1 MIQYNNNMYIFV
13 LEIKGGISN
22 LKKLLAML
30 LALTMVLGLLAGC
43 GASGVASTSD
53 TAVESAAQSADEAD
67 AAEEAPDAAPAQ
79 DAAEPAESS
88 AAEEPED
95 AEEPANAG
103 PFEAASADLPIADGV
118 KFSYFVELP
127 GYMSMFNVNSYADVP
142 AWAKAV
148 ELTGVDMD
156 FTIVNMESL
165 QTTFSLMA
173 ASGDFTDMIAG
184 ASAQYSSTEQMLE
197 DGAAIDLMEY
207 KDQMPNYW
215 KVLDYYDD
223 YKTVAITQDGY
234 LPEAITVADDYREQA
249 GLQIRQDW
257 LDDMGADIPTTFDE
271 LHDVL
276 LAFANDY
283 GADHALLLTG
293 SAQMTGSALVGGYGS
308 VGFEGADTT
317 ANMFVVDG
325 KIQNGFLADGYKDYM
340 EMVAQWYAEGIIAR
354 DFATESNDPFTSNAD
369 AYISGGN
376 AGVWSSQSDNMDSNQ
391 ASGESLTPGYKISPM
406 AQITLDGE
414 KFHFADSG
422 VGVNAMGKNVS
433 ITEDCED
440 VDTAVAWLDFWY
452 TDEGIKLA
460 NYGIEGESW
469 EYNAEGKPELTDLV
483 LHNDQFPMI
492 SFATTYYTLAC
503 VATLQDYHRQDPAYS
518 EANLAA
524 MELWTET
531 SDDLY
536 TLPSQVELTQD
547 ENLDYSNLWSDI
559 ATYAATEVFKFVMGE
574 YNFDSDWDNFIDT
587 LKDMGLEDCID
598 IYQDAYDRYVEA
610 YEA

>member
-1 MIQYNNNMYIFV
+1 M
-13 LEIKGGISN
+13 KT
-22 LKKLLAML
+22 KLLALL
-30 LALTMVLGLLAGC
+30 LAAVMVLGLLAGC
-43 GASGVASTSD
+43 GGSTPAASGEP
-53 TAVESAAQSADEAD
+53 ESAAAAEPSAAD
-67 AAEEAPDAAPAQ
+67 AEPAGEEPAEEAETAAETGSDLESSAVEEEVPQEKGEFVAAPAV
-79 DAAEPAESS
+79 
-88 AAEEPED
+88 
-95 AEEPANAG
+95 
-103 PFEAASADLPIADGV
+103 LPIADGA

-148 ELTGVDMD
+148 EMTGVDMD

-197 DGAAIDLMEY
+197 DGAAIDLMPY

-215 KVLDYYDD
+215 NVLEYYDD
-223 YKTVAITQDGY
+223 YQTVAITQDGY
-234 LPEAITVADDYREQA
+234 MPEAITVADDYREQA

-257 LDDMGADIPTTFDE
+257 LDDMGAEIPTTFDE
-271 LHDVL
+271 LHEVL

-293 SAQMTGSALVGGYGS
+293 SAQMTGSALVGGFGTC
-308 VGFEGADTT
+308 GFEGADTA
-317 ANMFVVDG
+317 ANMFVKDG
-325 KIQNGFLADGYKDYM
+325 EVLNGFTADGYKDYL
-340 EMVAQWYAEGIIAR
+340 EMIAQWFSEGIIAR

-369 AYISGGN
+369 RYISGGN

-391 ASGESLTPGYKISPM
+391 ATGADLTPGYQISPM
-406 AQITLDGE
+406 AQITLDGD

-422 VGVNAMGKNVS
+422 VGANAMGKNVAIS
-433 ITEDCED
+433 ENCED
-440 VDTAVAWLDFWY
+440 VDTALAWLDFWY
-452 TDEGIKLA
+452 SDEGIKLA

-469 EYNAEGKPELTDLV
+469 EYNAEGKPVLTDLV

-503 VATLQDYHRQDPAYS
+503 VATLQDYHRQDPAYT

-536 TLPSQVELTQD
+536 TLPSQVELTSD
-547 ENLDYSNLWSDI
+547 ENAEYSVLWSDI

-574 YNFDSDWDNFIDT
+574 YNFDDDWDNFINT
-587 LKDMGLEDCID
+587 IEDMGLQDCID
-598 IYQDAYDRYVEA
+598 IYQGAYDRYLEA
-610 YEA
+610 YGE